1 MKASRRQTTLSFK
14 CKIVTLT
21 LLYLPMVTV
30 KADEFD
36 TSEQLKKLQ
45 QMVQELQQQRLEQDK
60 QIELLTKELVG
71 IENQVSQVKI
81 VKSEEKGTS
90 KGAPIYGAFKD
101 GLVFEDGTGN
111 WKMQLN
117 GRIQAD
123 YRSYQPDEWRN
134 DTFSIRRA
142 RLGGM
147 FSFLKDFSVR
157 VEGEYAN
164 DNVGARATTALTYG
178 YLDFT
183 RWPAAKI
190 RVGQFKPFF
199 GLERPQSTN
208 FTDFTELS
216 LATNNGAIFTSTYDR
231 GVMVF
236 GDPLPWL
243 NYNAHIV
250 NGTGQNNDDV
260 RDSKDIGARVNAN
273 FASFTGNKDVVLH
286 AGASASKGNI
296 GFNTAAGNSIA
307 QSTEGNGVQFFSVT
321 NVSSTTLGTP
331 AAITPSKFTSDR
343 TRLGLEAAIAYG
355 PVKFQSEYIHANFEG
370 KRGPTAAG
378 VAFDNDINAWYADL
392 NWLVTGESYADAY
405 KSGIFGRIKPK
416 NNFDDKAGWGALE
429 LGLRYSQ
436 FDASDFK
443 SLLPAATATTAF
455 TSEAGAWTAG
465 AKWILNPNARLLF
478 NYVHTHFETDIRVTG
493 KLEDTEEAAVLR
505 AQYDF

>member
-1 MKASRRQTTLSFK
+1 MWHPSFK
-14 CKIVTLT
+14 LKIIVLTFLT
-21 LLYLPMVTV
+21 LPILSA
-30 KADEFD
+30 KADEAD

-81 VKSEEKGTS
+81 TKSEEKRSS
-90 KGAPIYGAFKD
+90 KGVPIYGAFKD
-101 GLVFEDGTGN
+101 GLVFEDGTSN
-111 WKMQLN
+111 WKLQLN
-117 GRIQAD
+117 GRMQAD
-123 YRSYQPDEWRN
+123 YRSYQPDGWRN
-134 DTFSIRRA
+134 DTFSTRRA
-142 RLGGM
+142 RLGGT
-147 FSFLKDFSVR
+147 FSFLKDFTVR

-164 DNVGARATTALTYG
+164 DNIGTRATTALTYG

-243 NYNAHIV
+243 NYNAYVV

-273 FASFTGNKDVVLH
+273 FASFTANKDVVLH
-286 AGASASKGNI
+286 AGVSASKGSI
-296 GFNTAAGNSIA
+296 GFSTAAGNNVA
-307 QSTEGNGVQFFSVT
+307 QSTEGSGVQFF
-321 NVSSTTLGTP
+321 NVSNISSTGSATTVPSTLAT
-331 AAITPSKFTSDR
+331 SRFTSDR
-343 TRLGLEAAIAYG
+343 QRLGLETAIAYG
-355 PVKFQSEYIHANFEG
+355 PVKVQAEYINANFEG
-370 KRGPTAAG
+370 KRGPTTAG
-378 VAFDNDINAWYADL
+378 VAFDNDIKVWYADV

-405 KSGIFGRIKPK
+405 KSGVFGRIKPK
-416 NNFDDKAGWGALE
+416 NNFDDKTGWGAFE
-429 LGLRYSQ
+429 LGLRYSK

-443 SLLPAATATTAF
+443 ALLPAATATAAF
-455 TSEAGAWTAG
+455 TSEADAWTAG
-465 AKWILNPNARLLF
+465 AKWILNPNARIML
-478 NYVHTHFETDIRVTG
+478 NYVHTNFDNDIRVSG
-493 KLEDTEEAAVLR
+493 KLDDTEEAAVLR